1 MSFLSSMQQ
10 YVTSGISS
18 LGLGNRRFSLSRQ
31 ESSEQQSGIGGA
43 TPGGLV
49 SGPQQQQ
56 QQQVPFP
63 QQQLQQQQSLPQQQ
77 QQQQLLL
84 QQQQQQ
90 QQQQQHGHA
99 PLQQQASIG
108 SGLGVYGTPA
118 PPTGVVATSGG
129 GTNYPSGGVVIG
141 NPNATNPLLGYP
153 KIPGGS
159 GGPGSPSTSASGGG
173 TPQSRRQSRALE
185 CLAPPRTGSF
195 RQRNS
200 PLHQPDPPPRPPLA
214 FCKRR
219 LSWPEVD
226 PRSNSGVQ
234 ETDGSYFENF
244 TSLGWKRENRRM
256 SATRAAEARAEA
268 NPENERDPPASE
280 ESIDRQDEKEKLYAE
295 VLHTIANTVGAPA
308 PGGQF
313 AHYKDEMYLH
323 AQRAFGVNPDRH
335 YRLLHASAEDKPKII
350 VLSAV
355 VIEADGLEA
364 KDANGFSDPYCML
377 GIQPDENGGPPVSPL
392 PLPPTPRAL
401 SADMSGG
408 FDNSATDSPPHRK
421 HSFRLSFKRREAGRR
436 EQRDSLGG
444 PVPAKLIKATS
455 IKPHTLTPKWNEKF
469 KFDIDDINTDT
480 FHLDIWDHDDESCVM
495 DAVSRLN
502 EVRGVRGLGRFFKQV
517 CQSARQGSQDDFLGS
532 VNIPVSEIPSTG
544 LDAWFKLE
552 ARSHRS
558 TVQGR
563 IRLKMWL
570 STREDRSTVSEENH
584 EQQIH
589 KVEQLQRVFM
599 QHEVTT
605 HEPSWTWCGDL
616 PGPALTILHQ
626 LAVQGDL
633 SDLHCA
639 MARYVAAAKLNRST
653 PLDPK
658 FLHRLLSDVEKQW
671 NQPNQEA
678 LSRDLEQWLA
688 DAMNGFVERSL
699 NQIRRHRDIF
709 PALNPPSLIRL
720 EFLLRCLGLLGS
732 MRAFRAVCPFNK
744 GVRGE
749 VVNALRKG
757 SVMWGQTVMR
767 ESQGLPNPL
776 SNFVT
781 TLTADIQL
789 GQTYYHALFD
799 NTNGIQYFSII
810 YKQYD
815 AMVGEEVYSRM
826 AAGQVPGVRMN
837 LSQYAVLEG
846 DAEPVDTKPFEL
858 FLALQEFCQLKR
870 HLSAQPQP
878 PEKPLAL
885 SNSHEWFIPTL
896 ERWMMVSKAKALQR
910 IRAAIRMDA
919 ICEGERIVRY
929 SSSSVDT
936 ASTLLNIKEFWKV
949 MNWPDEDTA
958 IMMES
963 QLIDVVCSAAMHY
976 CDLIHTALA
985 DSGYYEQ
992 QGPFRCS
999 DDMCVTVNNV
1009 EYVRRTLAEF
1019 RSDEQPLEESA
1030 DNLLESSL
1038 THMENRCE
1046 RILSKL
1052 APLMQMSLQKAMFH
1066 LAWSPDSLPANQ
1078 AIVPL
1083 LEYLD
1088 CHLAALN
1095 SALLTKNFNR
1105 SLRFIWKTVL
1115 GEMSRQMETGDE
1127 TDKPTHFHKRLYE
1140 ALQLLIDFFH
1150 AEGQGLL
1157 LECLHTEDF
1166 WRIEQR
1172 LQFHKTDTDRLIDM
1186 FYMQRLREQ
1195 LMAVMPSPYGS
1206 LAVRAYF
1213 NHDSLCVEVLH
1224 ARDVVPLDPN
1234 GFSDPFVVI
1243 ELLPRRIFLHCM
1255 EQQTNVHKRTLN
1267 PVFDECFEFSVTLEQ
1282 CLTEG
1287 AMICFTVMDHDVLT
1301 ANDFG
1306 GEAYLALGNIPGVAD
1321 YSTSVDNFHGLKQI
1335 ELPLMEQKDKCN
1347 PILQILEVR
1356 INDKQAQD
1364 FVRKQKARFIN

>member
-1 MSFLSSMQQ
+1 MSSH
-10 YVTSGISS
+10 V
-18 LGLGNRRFSLSRQ
+18 N
-31 ESSEQQSGIGGA
+31 
-43 TPGGLV
+43 V
-49 SGPQQQQ
+49 S
-56 QQQVPFP
+56 
-63 QQQLQQQQSLPQQQ
+63 
-77 QQQQLLL
+77 
-84 QQQQQQ
+84 
-90 QQQQQHGHA
+90 
-99 PLQQQASIG
+99 I
-108 SGLGVYGTPA
+108 
-118 PPTGVVATSGG
+118 
-129 GTNYPSGGVVIG
+129 
-141 NPNATNPLLGYP
+141 
-153 KIPGGS
+153 
-159 GGPGSPSTSASGGG
+159 
-173 TPQSRRQSRALE
+173 
-185 CLAPPRTGSF
+185 
-195 RQRNS
+195 
-200 PLHQPDPPPRPPLA
+200 
-214 FCKRR
+214 
-219 LSWPEVD
+219 
-226 PRSNSGVQ
+226 
-234 ETDGSYFENF
+234 
-244 TSLGWKRENRRM
+244 
-256 SATRAAEARAEA
+256 
-268 NPENERDPPASE
+268 
-280 ESIDRQDEKEKLYAE
+280 
-295 VLHTIANTVGAPA
+295 
-308 PGGQF
+308 
-313 AHYKDEMYLH
+313 
-323 AQRAFGVNPDRH
+323 
-335 YRLLHASAEDKPKII
+335 
-350 VLSAV
+350 
-355 VIEADGLEA
+355 
-364 KDANGFSDPYCML
+364 
-377 GIQPDENGGPPVSPL
+377 
-392 PLPPTPRAL
+392 
-401 SADMSGG
+401 
-408 FDNSATDSPPHRK
+408 
-421 HSFRLSFKRREAGRR
+421 
-436 EQRDSLGG
+436 
-444 PVPAKLIKATS
+444 
-455 IKPHTLTPKWNEKF
+455 
-469 KFDIDDINTDT
+469 
-480 FHLDIWDHDDESCVM
+480 
-495 DAVSRLN
+495 
-502 EVRGVRGLGRFFKQV
+502 
-517 CQSARQGSQDDFLGS
+517 FLGS
-532 VNIPVSEIPSTG
+532 
-544 LDAWFKLE
+544 
-552 ARSHRS
+552 
-558 TVQGR
+558 
-563 IRLKMWL
+563 
-570 STREDRSTVSEENH
+570 
-584 EQQIH
+584 
-589 KVEQLQRVFM
+589 
-599 QHEVTT
+599 
-605 HEPSWTWCGDL
+605 
-616 PGPALTILHQ
+616 
-626 LAVQGDL
+626 
-633 SDLHCA
+633 
-639 MARYVAAAKLNRST
+639 
-653 PLDPK
+653 
-658 FLHRLLSDVEKQW
+658 
-671 NQPNQEA
+671 
-678 LSRDLEQWLA
+678 
-688 DAMNGFVERSL
+688 
-699 NQIRRHRDIF
+699 
-709 PALNPPSLIRL
+709 
-720 EFLLRCLGLLGS
+720 
-732 MRAFRAVCPFNK
+732 
-744 GVRGE
+744 
-749 VVNALRKG
+749 
-757 SVMWGQTVMR
+757 
-767 ESQGLPNPL
+767 
-776 SNFVT
+776 
-781 TLTADIQL
+781 
-789 GQTYYHALFD
+789 
-799 NTNGIQYFSII
+799 TNGIQYFSII

-949 MNWPDEDTA
+949 LNWPDEDTA

-1243 ELLPRRIFLHCM
+1243 ELLPRRVFLHCM
-1255 EQQTNVHKRTLN
+1255 EQQTNVHK
-1267 PVFDECFEFSVTLEQ
+1267 VGYQ
-1282 CLTEG
+1282 LT
-1287 AMICFTVMDHDVLT
+1287 T
-1301 ANDFG
+1301 
-1306 GEAYLALGNIPGVAD
+1306 
-1321 YSTSVDNFHGLKQI
+1321 
-1335 ELPLMEQKDKCN
+1335 
-1347 PILQILEVR
+1347 
-1356 INDKQAQD
+1356 
-1364 FVRKQKARFIN
+1364 FINLTFS